1 MDTLIKI
8 GVSLISVVVAGIPTW
23 IWLLARTLLEP
34 EGFWQE
40 VVVLGLG
47 VWVLGGLQIF
57 ALIFLVW
64 WLFVVVWE

>member
-8 GVSLISVVVAGIPTW
+8 GISLISVVVAGVPTW

-47 VWVLGGLQIF
+47 VWVLGGLQIL
-57 ALIFLVW
+57 ALIFLIW
-64 WLFVVVWE
+64 WLVAVVWD